1 MFCCGNLSAVNE
13 EQQKGGHSSMN
24 GKTLMKKSTA
34 IALSAV
40 MVASVGVPAM
50 AAGAKKAAPKT
61 VNKYVFSKIAI
72 ASQEDPEVINL
83 SYNSNGMIQR
93 ELSNYNASNKTYGEK
108 VLYGYNTLGL
118 RTKKHYD
125 SDKKLSSK
133 DTYQYLSAGQVK
145 SMITFD
151 ANGKYQYKSSYTYN
165 KKKQIAKEVYVRYAS
180 KGIPRAEWTY
190 KYGYNRKGLL
200 TTSKTYVNGKVS
212 ETTKYTYDSRNH
224 YKTVTTYNAKGKV
237 TRKAVYSHTYSKDGY
252 IKKTAVKI
260 TNGSYV
266 TSVKFKYYYK
276 KIKIAKSN
284 KKAVSAQQR
293 NYLSAI
299 L

>member
-1 MFCCGNLSAVNE
+1 
-13 EQQKGGHSSMN
+13 MN
-24 GKTLMKKSTA
+24 GKLLMKKSTA

-40 MVASVGVPAM
+40 MAASAGVPAM

-61 VNKYVFSKIAI
+61 VNKYVFSKISI

-83 SYNSNGMIQR
+83 SYNSKGMIQR
-93 ELSNYNASNKTYGEK
+93 ELSNYNSSSKTYAEK
-108 VLYGYNTLGL
+108 ILYGYNTLGL
-118 RTKKHYD
+118 RTKKYYD

-133 DTYQYLSAGQVK
+133 KTYQYLSAGQVK
-145 SMITFD
+145 STITYD
-151 ANGKYQYKSSYTYN
+151 AAGKYQYKSSYTYN
-165 KKKQIAKEVYVRYAS
+165 KKKQIVKEVYVRYAS

-190 KYGYNRKGLL
+190 KYGYNSKGLL
-200 TTSKTYVNGKVS
+200 TTSKTYVNGKVN
-212 ETTKYTYDSRNH
+212 EVTKYTYDSRNH
-224 YKTVTTYNAKGKV
+224 YKTVTTYSAKGKV

-252 IKKTAVKI
+252 IKKTSVKI
-260 TNGSYV
+260 TSGSYT

-293 NYLSAI
+293 EYLTSI
-299 L
+299 M